1 MQATEIVSL
10 IEGHLAKQRR
20 SFDVTQYLFDKQ
32 LEFVLDPSRF
42 KTACCGGRA
51 GKTIADAAYLIKEA
65 LQFEGCVAIYI
76 TLSRLNAKKLIWPEL
91 RKINQQFRLNGK
103 VNEADLSIR
112 YGNSY
117 VYASGA
123 STRAEI
129 EKFRGLPIRI
139 CIIDEVQSFP
149 EYIREL
155 IDDVI
160 TKRLFDYNGILAL
173 TGTPGPVPVG
183 YFYDA
188 CHSNAYKH
196 YHWTMFDNPHIAFK
210 SGKTQQE
217 LLNEELAR
225 KGVTADH
232 PTIQR
237 EVYGKWTLDT
247 SNLVLNYN
255 EKTNHFEELPF
266 IKGKW
271 SHIMGIDLGFKDAD
285 AICILAHSHESSDTF
300 LVDEQVTVK
309 QGLTELFN
317 QIELLRKR
325 YSPYK
330 MVIDTGGL
338 GMKISEEMR
347 RRWRI
352 PVQPAEKVR
361 KFENLEI
368 LNDAL
373 RTGRVR
379 AKATSRFAQDSMLL
393 EWDMDKLRPDRKAI
407 SQRFHSDIIDAV
419 LYAFRESPAYSYEA
433 PKAIP
438 KCGSEEWALE
448 EEKKMREAAEERV
461 RAQKEMERSQ
471 EEMYGLNCTYS

>member
-1 MQATEIVSL
+1 MLPNDALTL
-10 IEGHLAKQRR
+10 IEGHLAKSRR
-20 SFDVTQYLFDKQ
+20 QFDVTQYLFDKQ

-51 GKTIADAAYLIKEA
+51 GKTIADAAYLVKEA
-65 LQFEGCVAIYI
+65 IQYQGSVAIYI

-91 RKINQQFRLNGK
+91 RKINTEFKLNGR
-103 VNEADLSIR
+103 VNESDLSIR

-149 EYIREL
+149 EYIKEL

-188 CHSNAYKH
+188 CHSPAYRH
-196 YHWTMFDNPHIAFK
+196 FHWTMFDNPHIRLK
-210 SGKTQQE
+210 SGKTQQA
-217 LLNEELAR
+217 LLEEELAR
-225 KGVTADH
+225 KGVDISH
-232 PTIQR
+232 PSIQR
-237 EVYGKWTLDT
+237 EVYGKWTLDI

-255 EKTNHFEELPF
+255 KEINHYDTLPI
-266 IKGKW
+266 IKGNW

-285 AICILAHSHESSDTF
+285 AICILAHSDQGPDTY
-300 LVDEQVTVK
+300 LVDEQITTK

-317 QIELLRKR
+317 QVEKLRAIYK
-325 YSPYK
+325 PYRI
-330 MVIDTGGL
+330 VVDTGGL
-338 GMKISEEMR
+338 GKKIAEEMI

-352 PVQPAEKVR
+352 PVVAAEKSR
-361 KFENLEI
+361 KFENLEL

-373 RTGRVR
+373 RTGRIR
-379 AKATSRFAQDSMLL
+379 AKDVSRFAGDAMLL
-393 EWDMDKLRPDRKAI
+393 EWNTDKTRPDRKVI
-407 SQRFHSDIIDAV
+407 SDRFHSDIIDSV
-419 LYAFRESPAYSYEA
+419 LYAFRESPAYSYSLSK
-433 PKAIP
+433 PKP
-438 KCGSEEWALE
+438 KYGTTEWAKEE
-448 EEKKMREAAEERV
+448 EEKMFEAACEKV
-461 RAQKEMERSQ
+461 KANNLLDQQ
-471 EEMYGLNCTYS
+471 EDWLHPPSLL